1 MSKPTKS
8 LTTTSPDSPAES
20 AAAPAQDAPASQ
32 SLVHQ
37 LLGERNLPLLLD
49 VELGVTLRFGT
60 REMPLREILELST
73 GSVIELDRQLHEP
86 VDLLIDQKLI
96 ARGEVVIVNG
106 NYGLRVTEVASAQN
120 KIACLQE

>member
-1 MSKPTKS
+1 MSNPTES
-8 LTTTSPDSPAES
+8 LTATTPGN
-20 AAAPAQDAPASQ
+20 AAAPAPDTPASQ
-32 SLVHQ
+32 SLVQQ
-37 LLGERNLPLLLD
+37 LLRERNLPLLLD
-49 VELGVTLRFGT
+49 VELGVTLRFGS

-86 VDLLIDQKLI
+86 VELLIDKKLI